1 MTGDMHAL
9 VAIVSKFELPSPN
22 GLGFLMFSR
31 LGGKERVNLLMN
43 DEGVRRTAPA
53 TPGLLE
59 TL

>member
-1 MTGDMHAL
+1 MHAL